1 MSTRD
6 WTIIGAVIAIIGL
19 LIAVVML
26 ALRAP
31 NDEND
36 NETDVSV
43 QTPVE
48 VETEDG
54 DVGTDVDVQSSGG
67 DAEATIN
74 TTTNVTVNTPG
85 EEQQEEATDSETE
98 QSQAQDGASTAGT
111 DTSAQQ
117 QEQQQEATDSE
128 TEQSQAQDGASG
140 ADGDSFAQQQEET
153 AQQQQTDDGDTDQD
167 TDDTSTTI
175 EEPGDQQQAADE
187 NAPCA
192 APDDPGLTGV
202 GDGERIC
209 ASPECPEQ
217 YVVKIVGDQRFK
229 RLLLS
234 HSVVTFYGH
243 FNDSKSQCVSQDVLD
258 AFETSCFA
266 WFNDGGSRTYYHF
279 DARPGTDDGVKRRIN
294 ATESDLRSAGIAS
307 AAFEVNEKELNHF
320 TDAGVVTLIE
330 AMGLPCAED
339 VSQ

>member
-6 WTIIGAVIAIIGL
+6 WTIIAAVIAIIGL

-26 ALRAP
+26 AMRTP
-31 NDEND
+31 NGENG

-67 DAEATIN
+67 DAETTVN
-74 TTTNVTVNTPG
+74 TTTNVTVNPPD
-85 EEQQEEATDSETE
+85 EEQQEAAEPGTE
-98 QSQAQDGASTAGT
+98 QSQAQGGASTAGA

-117 QEQQQEATDSE
+117 QEEADQRQPEAAGSGP
-128 TEQSQAQDGASG
+128 EQSRARDDASTAG
-140 ADGDSFAQQQEET
+140 GDSSAQQQE
-153 AQQQQTDDGDTDQD
+153 GTDQQR
-167 TDDTSTTI
+167 
-175 EEPGDQQQAADE
+175 QQRE
-187 NAPCA
+187 
-192 APDDPGLTGV
+192 
-202 GDGERIC
+202 DGEIEPPAPEPPNLDGIADGARIC

-243 FNDSKSQCVSQDVLD
+243 FKDSKPQCVSQDVLD
-258 AFETSCFA
+258 AFETSCFV

-294 ATESDLRSAGIAS
+294 ATESDLRSDGIAS

-320 TDAGVVTLIE
+320 TDADVVTLIE
-330 AMGLPCAED
+330 AMGLPCAEE

>member
-6 WTIIGAVIAIIGL
+6 WTIIAAVIAIIGL

-26 ALRAP
+26 AMRTP
-31 NDEND
+31 NGENG

-67 DAEATIN
+67 DAETTVN
-74 TTTNVTVNTPG
+74 TTTNVTVNPPD
-85 EEQQEEATDSETE
+85 EEQQEAAEPGTE
-98 QSQAQDGASTAGT
+98 QSQAQGGASTAGA

-117 QEQQQEATDSE
+117 QEEI
-128 TEQSQAQDGASG
+128 
-140 ADGDSFAQQQEET
+140 

-167 TDDTSTTI
+167 TDGTSTTI

-192 APDDPGLTGV
+192 IPDDPGLTGV
-202 GDGERIC
+202 GDDERIC

-243 FNDSKSQCVSQDVLD
+243 FNDSKPQCVSQDVLD
-258 AFETSCFA
+258 AFETSCFV